1 MPSICVQIV
10 LNHCIWHICAMLQ
23 QILTKLS
30 WYSIHPL
37 YLIVLCEVT
46 SILRECYMYYMYH
59 SCQMDDILLQR
70 SFQADS
76 WLSRHGVG
84 SVWTCQSWHLLPH
97 IYLVQWCCKGR
108 GCQPYFNSVTTDL
121 NMQCIM
127 HYSCQMDW
135 CHSVEVHTE
144 SSFITGFT
152 IRHLKMKMK
161 NTKELGMKNEGR

>member
-37 YLIVLCEVT
+37 YLIVLFEVT

-84 SVWTCQSWHLLPH
+84 SVWTCQSWHCLATH
-97 IYLVQWCCKGR
+97 ISGPMVLQGKGLSALFQQCHNR
-108 GCQPYFNSVTTDL
+108 FKYAVYYALFLSDGLMSFCRSPYR
-121 NMQCIM
+121 I
-127 HYSCQMDW
+127 
-135 CHSVEVHTE
+135 
-144 SSFITGFT
+144 
-152 IRHLKMKMK
+152 
-161 NTKELGMKNEGR
+161 